1 MNKWLEGKE
10 ENLDEADK
18 GETQAEAEH
27 SANVC
32 DEGGRRHNLEKK
44 KVFLFINKNNNLICF
59 EFWEVWWVKKC
70 VDLDQIFRSIGH

>member
-1 MNKWLEGKE
+1 MNKWLEGEE

-32 DEGGRRHNLEKK
+32 DEGGRRHNLEKR
-44 KVFLFINKNNNLICF
+44 KVFFLPFDLFFL
-59 EFWEVWWVKKC
+59 
-70 VDLDQIFRSIGH
+70 